1 MAKELDYPPQLKEEF
16 EGLEQFLTELFD
28 VKPPFRISV
37 VAYEDSPPYNGFR
50 IFEINIFSDTDGTCF
65 FRSGA
70 VTDWTRRP
78 GESPDID
85 GLDSLSKNFVLRSNA
100 DNLVESLIL
109 ASEDFVRNFHVLESL
124 DDAKYTLQ
132 KIVKG

>member
-1 MAKELDYPPQLKEEF
+1 
-16 EGLEQFLTELFD
+16 EQFLTELFD

-50 IFEINIFSDTDGTCF
+50 IFEINISSDTDGTCF

-70 VTDWTRRP
+70 VTDWA
-78 GESPDID
+78 SDID

-100 DNLVESLIL
+100 DNLAESLIL
-109 ASEDFVRNFHVLESL
+109 ASEDFVRNFYVLESL
-124 DDAKYTLQ
+124 
-132 KIVKG
+132 